1 MAVSGTHYLQ
11 REESFMYD
19 REVRFRMEETM
30 NEARIEY
37 TEKGVMHMASRR
49 CQLLGISL
57 SSAVLGILTQF
68 KVPREFCLD
77 VPEARISSIGCVL
90 TRTYTNNTVEVRFLR
105 MITEKELHRI
115 FVFSSHPAHRDHV
128 MDVRSW

>member
-1 MAVSGTHYLQ
+1 
-11 REESFMYD
+11 MYD
-19 REVRFRMEETM
+19 REVRFKMEETM

-49 CQLLGISL
+49 CQLIGISL

-90 TRTYTNNTVEVRFLR
+90 TRTYTNNTIEVRFLR
-105 MITEKELHRI
+105 LISERELNRI
-115 FVFSSHPAHRDHV
+115 FVYSTHPAHRDHV

>member
-1 MAVSGTHYLQ
+1 MAAGTNYLQ

-19 REVRFRMEETM
+19 REVRYKMEETM

-49 CQLLGISL
+49 CQLIGISPA
-57 SSAVLGILTQF
+57 SAVLGILTQF
-68 KVPREFCLD
+68 KLPQEFNLD
-77 VPEARISSIGCVL
+77 VPEAKISSIGCVL

-105 MITEKELHRI
+105 LLNDKELHRI
-115 FVFSSHPAHRDHV
+115 YVFSAHPNHRDHV
-128 MDVRSW
+128 MDVRFW

>member
-1 MAVSGTHYLQ
+1 MGATNYLQ

-19 REVRFRMEETM
+19 REVRFPLEETM

-49 CQLLGISL
+49 CQVLGISP
-57 SSAVLGILTQF
+57 SGAVLGILTQF
-68 KVPREFCLD
+68 KLPQQFCLD
-77 VPEARISSIGCVL
+77 IPEARISRVGCVL
-90 TRTYTNNTVEVRFLR
+90 MRTYTNNTIEVRFLR
-105 MITEKELHRI
+105 LMTDKELHRVY
-115 FVFSSHPAHRDHV
+115 VFSAHPNHRDYV

>member
-1 MAVSGTHYLQ
+1 MAAGTNYLQ

-19 REVRFRMEETM
+19 REVRYKMEETM

-49 CQLLGISL
+49 CQLIGISPA
-57 SSAVLGILTQF
+57 SAVLGILTQF
-68 KVPREFCLD
+68 KLPREFNLD
-77 VPEARISSIGCVL
+77 VPEAKISSIGCVL

-105 MITEKELHRI
+105 LLNDKELHRI
-115 FVFSSHPAHRDHV
+115 YVFSAQL
-128 MDVRSW
+128 